1 MIRLVSVVIPHF
13 DRSDLLRAAIDSVV
27 RSSASGIEVVVVDD
41 GSSKEEWE
49 KIQAY
54 RDVNVDVIQRR
65 DGVKGPSR
73 CKNLGVQASRG
84 EYIIFLDSDDLMA
97 PWCLEQRLR
106 CAAGAPQADL
116 WIFPVL
122 LFRQAPGDQEL
133 LWNEM
138 ENGRDGAARFVSGD
152 PPWHTSSPL
161 WKKGALASIGGFN
174 ESVLYG
180 DDSDLHLRALV
191 SGLTPRTFP
200 DAVPDVFIRRS
211 DTPRITNSLAPQLVE
226 SRRVRLHEGAQFLK
240 ARDGTSDLLRAWE
253 AQYFI
258 EAEFL
263 LFNVEDSGEPIG
275 LVLAAWEEEFSPS
288 FRRRSAVRGYFSIGL
303 VCRRRAYLLLR
314 VARRVAMTILPP
326 AFFPF
331 SGDIA
336 QPTATAAMIEEV
348 RKLMRNYPLWYG

>member
-1 MIRLVSVVIPHF
+1 MIPRVSVVIPHF
-13 DRSDLLRAAIDSVV
+13 ERSELLRAAIDSVL
-27 RSSASGIEVVVVDD
+27 RSSAARVEVVVVDD
-41 GSSKEEWE
+41 GSSDEEWQ

-54 RDVNVDVIQRR
+54 KNVNVAVIQRR
-65 DGVKGPSR
+65 DGAKGPSR
-73 CKNLGVQASRG
+73 CRNLGVHASRG

-97 PWCLEQRLR
+97 PWCVEQRLR
-106 CAAGAPQADL
+106 YAAGAPEADF

-122 LFRQAPGDQEL
+122 LFRQAPGDEEI
-133 LWNEM
+133 LWGQM
-138 ENGRDGAARFVSGD
+138 ENGRDSAARFVSGD

-161 WKKGALASIGGFN
+161 WRKTALAAIGGFN
-174 ESVLYG
+174 ENVLYG

-200 DAVPDVFIRRS
+200 DAVPDVFVRRS
-211 DTPRITNSLAPQLVE
+211 DTPRITNSLTPPLVE
-226 SRRVRLHEGAQFLK
+226 SRRVRLREGVQFLK

-253 AQYFI
+253 AQYFV

-263 LFNVEDSGEPIG
+263 LFNVDDAGEPIE

-288 FRRRSAVRGYFSIGL
+288 FQRRSAVRGYFSIGL
-303 VCRRRAYLLLR
+303 ACRRRAYLLLR
-314 VARRVAMTILPP
+314 VARRVAMIILPP

-336 QPTATAAMIEEV
+336 QPTATAAMMEEV
-348 RKLMRNYPLWYG
+348 RKLMRSHLSQHD